1 MANIK
6 AQDLPEKL
14 TKAVPDDR
22 VLMID
27 SEDYNRLKT
36 QPAEYYR
43 WDDWVSPTVN
53 VIDTPPWQEPA
64 WHTVEITDVNWKK
77 SFFVKDWW
85 WDMEKA
91 VYDKNDNGIVD
102 DAEALGWRPAEDYA
116 LKEDVQDHINTKTF
130 YIKWESDLTTAQEIF
145 ERFKQG
151 KNPIVIYQNVSF
163 NMSNL
168 FNDRLEFMASKD
180 LPYDNSLCTPACMIY
195 YSWNNVTSVK
205 LRMLT
210 AIDIKTINN
219 ETLLWQWNIT
229 IKWWAY
235 EAPKIE
241 IKLTPIQ
248 TVYKKWTTASISEF
262 KATITK
268 WTNDIESVRFKK
280 DDWVIYIVTEWIK
293 DWWDVVCNCGTA
305 LSNLTENTKL
315 TVEVNDWDGTTVE
328 NLEIAFVN
336 PFYYGCSDTININ
349 NTWAFTEDIS
359 KKENKTYGFSPNWEH
374 NTIIYDSSYWELLE
388 IRDENWFRL
397 DSWFTTW
404 TFEEWTVNYRYY
416 TETIETKDNDAVY
429 TFYFTA
435 SGWWDNPPVTPTITV
450 DTALSTTSG
459 NPVQNKVITT
469 AMQGKQD
476 ILESGVNIKTING
489 NSLLGWWNIEI
500 QGWTWD
506 AYTKAETDA
515 LLADKAD
522 KSDTYTKAEINEQMW
537 NKVDSTAYNTAIQD
551 LQDQIDTKAS
561 ASTTYTKTE
570 TDDLLAD
577 KQDTLVSWTN
587 IKTINW
593 NSLLGNGN
601 IEIQW
606 WTTISID
613 NELSATSENPVQNKV
628 IKQALDAKANTT
640 DIPDV
645 SNFAT
650 KSELPDM
657 TEYYDKTEVDALIP
671 DVSGFITKDVND
683 LTNYTTTTAMN
694 TALDGKADKS
704 TTYTKTE
711 TDNLLDAKADAT
723 DVNTKTFELASFS
736 DLTTWQAI
744 LDWYLAWKNPL
755 ISHTYSSSN
764 ISWKY
769 TLTLSGTTSTTLLF
783 HIPNFYDLAWT
794 WNLAWTNS
802 LNKTKITITFNSN
815 NEVTSITWWHD
826 ADWYFLKADE
836 NYVTPYTPLY
846 DGSPATKKYV
856 DDSIATKRN
865 SVVKII
871 VSKSVFK
878 NDPIY
883 FSNGDNPHFYLLS
896 NTTIDVSNQERVF
909 CLNVMFQHYTCSI
922 SQSTFT
928 INSSDNNSVYRLRI
942 LKDNVVIWESWD
954 TTKNSSNNYEFTMN
968 VKWFTAGNAFL
979 RNWYRFEIKK
989 ISWTDTLLEIKRIDI
1004 NGLYPILVWK
1014 YANKTA
1020 KDFIWF
1026 AKTDWAA
1033 NQVVEV
1039 ITDWVVDWFTWLWVW
1054 LAYGVNS
1061 TTWDIE
1067 PIDFINNA
1075 SNRIWVP
1082 VSDTQMLI
1090 SKI

>member
-53 VIDTPPWQEPA
+53 VIDTPPWQTPA
-64 WHTVEITDVNWKK
+64 WHTVEITDVNWTK

-235 EAPKIE
+235 ERPVIKIN
-241 IKLTPIQ
+241 LTPDK
-248 TVYKKWTTASISEF
+248 TVYKKWATASITEL
-262 KATITK
+262 KAVITK
-268 WTNDIESVRFKK
+268 WSADLQSVTFKK
-280 DDWVIYIVTEWIK
+280 NDAVISEVTEWIK
-293 DWWDVVCNCGTA
+293 DWWEVICNCGTA
-305 LSNLTENTKL
+305 LNNLTENTKL
-315 TVEVNDWDGTTVE
+315 TVEVNDGESVTS
-328 NLEIAFVN
+328 EIVNIEFVN
-336 PFYYGCSDTININ
+336 PFYYWASASNIVN
-349 NTWAFTEDIS
+349 WTAWFTEDVS
-359 KKENKTYGFSPNWEH
+359 TKWNKTYAYSPNWEH
-374 NTIIYDSSYWELLE
+374 NTIIYDDSYWELKD
-388 IRDENWFRL
+388 IRDDNWFSL
-397 DSWFTTW
+397 ISWFSTW
-404 TFEEWTVNYRYY
+404 TFEEWTVTYRYY
-416 TETIETKDNDAVY
+416 AETNATNDDNVEY
-429 TFYFTA
+429 TYYFTEG
-435 SGWWDNPPVTPTITV
+435 GWWWGGGWWASIAI

-500 QGWTWD
+500 QGWEEKIKVFPID
-506 AYTKAETDA
+506 AEWWLWQPEDIIHAQQAYDF
-515 LLADKAD
+515 LLQGWMPILVYNNK
-522 KSDTYTKAEINEQMW
+522 TYTLDSRNDYTVYFRAWVKREHRNDESRYLTEYILFDKQWDTVTHCSVITVNNWARYLDTGVNYSNPYNPQYPW
-537 NKVDSTAYNTAIQD
+537 SPATKKYVDDSVAT
-551 LQDQIDTKAS
+551 
-561 ASTTYTKTE
+561 
-570 TDDLLAD
+570 
-577 KQDTLVSWTN
+577 KQDTLVSGTN

-606 WTTISID
+606 WTTISVD
-613 NELSATSENPVQNKV
+613 SELSDTSENPVQNKV

-657 TEYYDKTEVDALIP
+657 TDYYDKAEVDALIP
-671 DVSGFITKDVND
+671 DVSGFITKDVDNLTYYTKTADLPSVPTKTSELTNDSWFITSADIPAIPSKTSD
-683 LTNYTTTTAMN
+683 LTNDSWFITNSVNNLTNY
-694 TALDGKADKS
+694 
-704 TTYTKTE
+704 YTKTE
-711 TDNLLDAKADAT
+711 TDWLVINKLDKITAWTLDKAYVVTTEWVQTAYNISQWASSNTIVRRSWTGIIVPDTPWDNTHAVNKNYVDNAIAGIPPTDLSNYYTKTEIDNKNYVAWYESWYTIRLLTQAQYDALSTKDAKT
-723 DVNTKTFELASFS
+723 V
-736 DLTTWQAI
+736 
-744 LDWYLAWKNPL
+744 Y
-755 ISHTYSSSN
+755 
-764 ISWKY
+764 
-769 TLTLSGTTSTTLLF
+769 
-783 HIPNFYDLAWT
+783 
-794 WNLAWTNS
+794 
-802 LNKTKITITFNSN
+802 
-815 NEVTSITWWHD
+815 
-826 ADWYFLKADE
+826 
-836 NYVTPYTPLY
+836 
-846 DGSPATKKYV
+846 
-856 DDSIATKRN
+856 
-865 SVVKII
+865 II
-871 VSKSVFK
+871 
-878 NDPIY
+878 
-883 FSNGDNPHFYLLS
+883 
-896 NTTIDVSNQERVF
+896 
-909 CLNVMFQHYTCSI
+909 
-922 SQSTFT
+922 
-928 INSSDNNSVYRLRI
+928 
-942 LKDNVVIWESWD
+942 
-954 TTKNSSNNYEFTMN
+954 
-968 VKWFTAGNAFL
+968 
-979 RNWYRFEIKK
+979 NW
-989 ISWTDTLLEIKRIDI
+989 
-1004 NGLYPILVWK
+1004 
-1014 YANKTA
+1014 
-1020 KDFIWF
+1020 
-1026 AKTDWAA
+1026 
-1033 NQVVEV
+1033 
-1039 ITDWVVDWFTWLWVW
+1039 
-1054 LAYGVNS
+1054 
-1061 TTWDIE
+1061 
-1067 PIDFINNA
+1067 
-1075 SNRIWVP
+1075 
-1082 VSDTQMLI
+1082 
-1090 SKI
+1090 